1 MACDWS
7 RTPHA
12 RSLCIIVNFLTIAWG
27 TQILGI
33 DSHVRS
39 YDRRTVSV
47 EWSLRRANCKRFTHK
62 RSTDGSVSRT
72 VGCSLERRTQWRC
85 MSDAHVQR
93 SSVSKPFFL
102 ANFEFSLF
110 VGRPRTKHPQH
121 KTPQLST
128 AFEAS
133 PPSSRLG
140 TDCFTS
146 KLTRMS
152 NVRVSFRIRPKNMRL
167 TSHCRAESRAA
178 QARLA
183 TLFAFHGAVQI
194 IARSSPTHCLERRL
208 VRFLRLHRA
217 TLCCAD
223 FRV

>member
-1 MACDWS
+1 MAVHGQT
-7 RTPHA
+7 RMLNAPA
-12 RSLCIIVNFLTIAWG
+12 
-27 TQILGI
+27 
-33 DSHVRS
+33 
-39 YDRRTVSV
+39 
-47 EWSLRRANCKRFTHK
+47 
-62 RSTDGSVSRT
+62 
-72 VGCSLERRTQWRC
+72 
-85 MSDAHVQR
+85 
-93 SSVSKPFFL
+93 VSKSLVFFL
-102 ANFEFSLF
+102 FYFEFSLGGGPEQNTSTQNTST
-110 VGRPRTKHPQH
+110 VTALKH
-121 KTPQLST
+121 
-128 AFEAS
+128 S
-133 PPSSRLG
+133 PPSSGWDRLHHR
-140 TDCFTS
+140 

-178 QARLA
+178 QVRLA

>member
-1 MACDWS
+1 MGS
-7 RTPHA
+7 G
-12 RSLCIIVNFLTIAWG
+12 LCGAQTASALPTWP
-27 TQILGI
+27 TDGI
-33 DSHVRS
+33 GP
-39 YDRRTVSV
+39 RTVAGVCRGPLKAHGAWTDS
-47 EWSLRRANCKRFTHK
+47 
-62 RSTDGSVSRT
+62 RST
-72 VGCSLERRTQWRC
+72 VGFK
-85 MSDAHVQR
+85 A
-93 SSVSKPFFL
+93 FL
-102 ANFEFSLF
+102 FYFEFSLGGGPKQNTSTQNTST
-110 VGRPRTKHPQH
+110 VNR
-121 KTPQLST
+121 LSKL
-128 AFEAS
+128 S

-194 IARSSPTHCLERRL
+194 IARSSPTHFLERRL